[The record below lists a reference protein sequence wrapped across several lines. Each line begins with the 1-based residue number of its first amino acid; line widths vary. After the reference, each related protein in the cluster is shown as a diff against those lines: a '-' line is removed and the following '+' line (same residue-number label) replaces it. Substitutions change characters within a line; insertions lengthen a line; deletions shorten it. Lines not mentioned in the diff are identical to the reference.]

1 MSVTPDRAHWLKNIH
16 LAKGYH
22 RAKTPGEWC
31 LMEAAAY
38 IAGEPWS
45 DHPKCVSTVLTA
57 YGMALNDSLDDDQ
70 RQKLIPFIP
79 RMLGTANDGQDEARS
94 YLALDW
100 LMRTYTPAW
109 LDLAGLAAE
118 ATALREHPQIMDTEA
133 LHSIRSTASAARW
146 AASTVAAH
154 SVATVAAQVAADAA
168 AHETSLPVRRAAAY
182 LTAFSLEYTAASTAA
197 YAAAYTTSFSAAR
210 VAVHETAREE
220 MWVVLAP
227 TVEALQ
233 ESALDLFDAMIDPR
247 RATQENV

>member
-1 MSVTPDRAHWLKNIH
+1 MSVTPERAHWLKNIH

-22 RAKTPGEWC
+22 PIKTPGEWC

-109 LDLAGLAAE
+109 LDLAGLTAE

-133 LHSIRSTASAARW
+133 LHSIRSAASAARW

-154 SVATVAAQVAADAA
+154 SGATVAAQVAADAA
-168 AHETSLPVRRAAAY
+168 AHETSFPVRRAAAY
-182 LTAFSLEYTAASTAA
+182 LTAFSLEYTAAFTAA
-197 YAAAYTTSFSAAR
+197 YAAAYTTSISAAR

-233 ESALDLFDAMIDPR
+233 ESALDLFDAMIDPGL
-247 RATQENV
+247 ATQENV